1 MNFVTAKELSA
12 LLKVSD
18 STIYNLAI
26 SRKIPGF
33 KLGGSW
39 RFDLDEILRLIR
51 EKDGGKLFTPDSA
64 VKN

>member
-18 STIYNLAI
+18 STIYNLAV
-26 SRKIPGF
+26 SRKIPAF

-39 RFDLDEILRLIR
+39 RFDLDEIMRLIK
-51 EKDGGKLFTPDSA
+51 EKDGGKILKPQ
-64 VKN
+64 N

>member
-18 STIYNLAI
+18 STIYNLAV

-39 RFDLDEILRLIR
+39 RFDLDEILRLIK
-51 EKDGGKLFTPDSA
+51 EKNGADLLKSQ
-64 VKN
+64 N